1 MENQQNKEDIP
12 IDFGN
17 TNFLLKHIHS
27 ILQFYDDRCS
37 DSKGGGFFQYFKV
50 YRLQY
55 FQLACLNVI
64 C

>member
-50 YRLQY
+50 YT
-55 FQLACLNVI
+55 
-64 C
+64 